1 MVKENVTD
9 SYLVKNIHRLINT
22 YDSQIDEDMRNFII
36 DRAIQER
43 DEIATYDILMQ
54 AYDEIGVL
62 EDANVYND
70 FIDLLDNLFGIN
82 QDIIEI
88 GGGLFSRLGHRI
100 ALKQTAGKVVVYDPK
115 LVLKKHSL
123 NNLHLKRKCF
133 GHDTDLEGS
142 RMLIGISPCEATQT
156 IIDRAC
162 SENLDFL
169 ISLCPCCIPRHI
181 RETIYDH
188 DFNYSVG
195 YFKEY
200 LLDELGAQVSNSPI
214 GKLEIVQ
221 MEKSNS
227 PLPVI
232 YNKR

>member
-9 SYLVKNIHRLINT
+9 GYLAKDIRKLIST
-22 YDSQIDEDMRNFII
+22 YGNQIDEDMRNFIL
-36 DRAIQER
+36 DMAIPER
-43 DEIATYDILMQ
+43 EEIATYDIIMQ

-62 EDANVYND
+62 DECNIYNE
-70 FIDLLDNLFGIN
+70 FTDLLDNLFGIN
-82 QDIIEI
+82 QNIIEI

-100 ALKQTAGKVVVYDPK
+100 AEKQTTGKVIVYDPK

-123 NNLHLKRKCF
+123 DNLHLKRECF
-133 GHDTDLEGS
+133 GHNTDLEGS
-142 RMLIGISPCEATQT
+142 RLLIGISPCEATQT

-162 SENLDFL
+162 NEDLDFL
-169 ISLCPCCIPRHI
+169 ISLCPCCIPKHI
-181 RETIYDH
+181 RDTLYDN
-188 DFNYSVG
+188 DFNYAVR

-200 LLDELGAQVSNSPI
+200 LLDKIGNQVNNSPI

-221 MEKSNS
+221 LEKCKS